1 MDDTAGLD
9 TTLSSPVR
17 LRIAAYLAGCDTA
30 DFAAVQA
37 YCQMSASNLSKQV
50 TTLTSVG
57 YVEVRKVAS
66 GRYPKTTLALTP
78 EGRDALTAHVARLRH
93 IAEEGVANGE
103 RHLTKP

>member
-1 MDDTAGLD
+1 MNDSAGLD

-17 LRIAAYLAGCDTA
+17 LRIAAYLAGCATA

-50 TTLTSVG
+50 TTLAAVG
-57 YVEVRKVAS
+57 YVEVQKIAS

-78 EGRDALTAHVARLRH
+78 EGRAALATHVAQLRR
-93 IAEEGVANGE
+93 IVEESSARE
-103 RHLTKP
+103 SR